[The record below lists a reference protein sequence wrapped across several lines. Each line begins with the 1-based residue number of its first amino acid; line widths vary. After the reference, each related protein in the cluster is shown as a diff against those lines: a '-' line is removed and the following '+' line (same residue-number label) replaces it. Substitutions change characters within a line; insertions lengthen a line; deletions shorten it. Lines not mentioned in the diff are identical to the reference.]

1 MLTVSASSGVG
12 ACYSFH
18 DGLLSQ
24 SYNYA
29 KESLPSGLGVNV
41 TTHGGLFS
49 IAAKQDFQLP
59 FSATIANNENYTKC
73 NRGFPLTM
81 LSMEGFTM
89 HFTILASRSP
99 RFKTIVMLI
108 NHTTAQAAL
117 GRQSFRNVSNK
128 NNVCG
133 TGRAM

>member
-1 MLTVSASSGVG
+1 MLTVSASSGLALVIHFPTLHLYG
-12 ACYSFH
+12 NH

-59 FSATIANNENYTKC
+59 FSATIANNENYTKIPTC
-73 NRGFPLTM
+73 
-81 LSMEGFTM
+81 SVIE
-89 HFTILASRSP
+89 
-99 RFKTIVMLI
+99 V
-108 NHTTAQAAL
+108 
-117 GRQSFRNVSNK
+117 FRIP
-128 NNVCG
+128 C
-133 TGRAM
+133 